1 MIIKLKEVGKRKRL
15 KLVKDFPF
23 WHTAIYN
30 AKTQDVLKSVG
41 ADLAQFQSQTDFA
54 GVGAEPKLTPFQVEA
69 IRKIYSEKLKKLKA
83 EKL

>member
-1 MIIKLKEVGKRKRL
+1 M
-15 KLVKDFPF
+15 KDFPF

-30 AKTQDVLKSVG
+30 AKTLDVLKSVG
-41 ADLAQFQSQTDFA
+41 ADLSQFQSQTDFA
-54 GVGAEPKLTPFQVEA
+54 GVGAEPKLTLFQVEA

>member
-1 MIIKLKEVGKRKRL
+1 M
-15 KLVKDFPF
+15 KDFTF

-30 AKTQDVLKSVG
+30 AKTLDVLKSVG